1 MGLRFR
7 KSISILP
14 GVRLNFGSK
23 SASVSVGVPGFRK
36 TFNTKGQV
44 TTSVGIP
51 GTGIYYVDTKKTGSN
66 TRTSSNRSQ
75 RNANTTPAAIPA
87 SPVQEP
93 VYTPAPSMIPA
104 TPQTEATTRQVSL
117 DRIKAI
123 HKAVDDTVDWT
134 EVLCNADPPDE
145 SYNEEMWRYYHSVA
159 SSVLNGDIDTYLQVI
174 YEVNPL
180 DDLLDYGTGF
190 EFGTDNSNNM
200 DVEFAINVNALTEAK
215 QSMSNKEYND
225 LLQDYVCSTAI
236 RIARDMFALLPVRY
250 TNVHAM
256 LDDETILS
264 VKFDRT
270 TMASMRFGFLDPSDT
285 MERFVHNMDYN
296 NRSGFSRVERIEG

>member
-93 VYTPAPSMIPA
+93 VYTPAPSMTPA
-104 TPQTEATTRQVSL
+104 TPQTEATSRQVSL

>member
-51 GTGIYYVDTKKTGSN
+51 GTGIYYVDTKKTGSSKKSTSRN
-66 TRTSSNRSQ
+66 TSRQETAPAQEMTNYE
-75 RNANTTPAAIPA
+75 PAAYVAPISEQPA
-87 SPVQEP
+87 VQTST
-93 VYTPAPSMIPA
+93 VS
-104 TPQTEATTRQVSL
+104 RQINT
-117 DRIKAI
+117 DQIKSI
-123 HKAVDDTVDWT
+123 HKAVDDTIDWT
-134 EVLCNADPPDE
+134 EVLCNPTPPDD
-145 SYNEEMWRYYHSVA
+145 SYNEDMWRYYHSVA
-159 SSVLNGDIDTYLQVI
+159 ASVLNGDIDTYLQVI

-190 EFGTDNSNNM
+190 EFGTDNPNEMN
-200 DVEFAINVNALTEAK
+200 VEFNVNENALTEARGALEA
-215 QSMSNKEYND
+215 KEYND
-225 LLQDYVCSTAI
+225 LLQDFVCSTAI
-236 RIARDMFALLPVRY
+236 RVARDIFALLPVRFS
-250 TNVHAM
+250 TVHAT
-256 LDDETILS
+256 LNDKTVLS

-270 TMASMRFGFLDPSDT
+270 TLASMRFGFIDPSDA
-285 MERFVHNMDYN
+285 MDKFVHNMEYSS
-296 NRSGFSRVERIEG
+296 RSGFEGVNRLDD

>member
-1 MGLRFR
+1 
-7 KSISILP
+7 
-14 GVRLNFGSK
+14 LNFGSK

-36 TFNTKGQV
+36 TFNSKGQV

-75 RNANTTPAAIPA
+75 RNANTTPVAIPA

-93 VYTPAPSMIPA
+93 VYTPAPSMTPA
-104 TPQTEATTRQVSL
+104 TPQTEATSRQVSL

-123 HKAVDDTVDWT
+123 HKTVDDTVDWT

-145 SYNEEMWRYYHSVA
+145 SYNKEMWRYYHSVA

-200 DVEFAINVNALTEAK
+200 DVEFAINESALSEARN
-215 QSMSNKEYND
+215 SMSGKEYNN

-236 RIARDMFALLPVRY
+236 RVARDIFALLPVRFS
-250 TNVHAM
+250 TVHAT
-256 LDDETILS
+256 LNDQTILS
-264 VKFDRT
+264 VRFDRT
-270 TMASMRFGFLDPSDT
+270 TLASMRFGFIDPSDT
-285 MERFVHNMDYN
+285 MSRFVHNMAFN
-296 NRSGFSRVERIEG
+296 VLSGFSCVSRLEN